1 MEFHLEKC
9 QLRELRE
16 TDAEAIVQHANNR
29 KIWRNLR
36 DRFPN
41 PYSLT
46 DSHQWIE
53 ITASEIPQTTFAIV
67 VNGEVSGGIGL
78 IVGDDVYFRTA
89 EIGYWLGEEHWGKG
103 IIPEVV
109 NAVAE
114 YGFEQL
120 KLLRIWAQVFAW
132 NPASMRVLEK
142 CGFSNEGI
150 LRQAVFKD
158 GTAIDA
164 VRYALIR

>member
-1 MEFHLEKC
+1 MEFQLEKN

-16 TDAEAIVQHANNR
+16 TDAEAIARHANNR

-36 DRFPN
+36 DRFPH
-41 PYSLT
+41 PYSLE
-46 DSHQWIE
+46 DAKLWIE

-67 VNGEVSGGIGL
+67 VNGEVCGGIGL
-78 IVGDDVYFRTA
+78 ILGEDVYFRTA
-89 EIGYWLGEEHWGKG
+89 EIGYWLSEEHWGKG
-103 IIPEVV
+103 IISE
-109 NAVAE
+109 AVAAVSE
-114 YGFEQL
+114 YGFEHL

-132 NPASMRVLEK
+132 NPASMHVLEK

-158 GTAIDA
+158 GEVIDA
-164 VRYALIR
+164 VRYALVR

>member
-1 MEFHLEKC
+1 MEFQLEKC

-46 DSHQWIE
+46 DAHQWIE

-114 YGFEQL
+114 YGFEHL

-142 CGFSNEGI
+142 CGFINEGL
-150 LRQAVFKD
+150 LRQSVFKD

-164 VRYALIR
+164 VCYALIR